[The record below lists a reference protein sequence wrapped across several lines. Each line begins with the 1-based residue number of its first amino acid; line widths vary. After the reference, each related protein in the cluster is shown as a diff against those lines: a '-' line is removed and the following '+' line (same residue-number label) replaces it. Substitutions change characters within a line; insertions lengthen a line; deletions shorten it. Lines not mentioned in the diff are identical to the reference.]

1 MTDISNKCLWITGA
15 SSGIGAAVA
24 TAASA
29 AGAQVILSGRRTEAL
44 SDVAKTLAGPCL
56 ILPFEAT
63 DYPALDD
70 ITARAWAWQGQVDVL
85 INNAGVSQRSVAV
98 DTAPEVYQQMLN
110 IDLLAPIWLT
120 QLQLQRMV
128 TAGGG
133 HIVAISSLAGRI
145 GAPLR
150 TAYCAAKHGL
160 LGYMDA
166 LRCEV
171 ETLHNIRVTTVL
183 PGSVATD
190 VSRNALT
197 GDGSRRGR
205 SDDVIDG
212 GDHPMDCARAI
223 LAAISAN
230 TPELIFAKGNEL
242 ALTQLRHDDPD
253 TFFTTAAGYGEKTV
267 RAFNT
272 EC

>member
-15 SSGIGAAVA
+15 SSGIGAALA

-70 ITARAWAWQGQVDVL
+70 ITARA
-85 INNAGVSQRSVAV
+85 
-98 DTAPEVYQQMLN
+98 
-110 IDLLAPIWLT
+110 
-120 QLQLQRMV
+120 
-128 TAGGG
+128 
-133 HIVAISSLAGRI
+133 H
-145 GAPLR
+145 
-150 TAYCAAKHGL
+150 
-160 LGYMDA
+160 
-166 LRCEV
+166 
-171 ETLHNIRVTTVL
+171 
-183 PGSVATD
+183 
-190 VSRNALT
+190 
-197 GDGSRRGR
+197 
-205 SDDVIDG
+205 
-212 GDHPMDCARAI
+212 
-223 LAAISAN
+223 
-230 TPELIFAKGNEL
+230 L

>member
-1 MTDISNKCLWITGA
+1 MTDISNKCLWMTGA
-15 SSGIGAAVA
+15 SSGIGAALA

-128 TAGGG
+128 TAGGRSHCRDQLSCG
-133 HIVAISSLAGRI
+133 SNWRA
-145 GAPLR
+145 
-150 TAYCAAKHGL
+150 TANCL
-160 LGYMDA
+160 
-166 LRCEV
+166 LRCK
-171 ETLHNIRVTTVL
+171 TRFTRLYGCT
-183 PGSVATD
+183 
-190 VSRNALT
+190 AL
-197 GDGSRRGR
+197 
-205 SDDVIDG
+205 
-212 GDHPMDCARAI
+212 
-223 LAAISAN
+223 
-230 TPELIFAKGNEL
+230 
-242 ALTQLRHDDPD
+242 
-253 TFFTTAAGYGEKTV
+253 
-267 RAFNT
+267 
-272 EC
+272 